1 MRYLLLNPTWQYAAS
16 STCTYPG
23 TYPNVKTS
31 KSIKFGN
38 KAFVMIFAFESY
50 KKEIS
55 IWKKKHIHKCRCEI
69 WKEMFCSEVTA
80 TLGLKCLR
88 KALWPQLWILCSSR
102 LTSWLGM
109 WWRGY
114 CHRSLRQIIEEQRI
128 VISLRHR
135 NSWNSGSACS
145 LMFAEFFN
153 KHNLINPHNNLERK
167 RNPST

>member
-1 MRYLLLNPTWQYAAS
+1 MLLVPYARILELTQMLKLQKVSNSGIRLLSWYLPS
-16 STCTYPG
+16 SLT
-23 TYPNVKTS
+23 KR
-31 KSIKFGN
+31 KFP
-38 KAFVMIFAFESY
+38 FE
-50 KKEIS
+50 
-55 IWKKKHIHKCRCEI
+55 KKKHIHKCRCEI

-102 LTSWLGM
+102 LTSWLWM

-128 VISLRHR
+128 VISLRHS

>member
-1 MRYLLLNPTWQYAAS
+1 MLLVPYARILELTQMLKLQKVSNSGIRLLSWYLPS
-16 STCTYPG
+16 SLT
-23 TYPNVKTS
+23 KR
-31 KSIKFGN
+31 KFP
-38 KAFVMIFAFESY
+38 FE
-50 KKEIS
+50 KE
-55 IWKKKHIHKCRCEI
+55 KHIHKCRCEI

-80 TLGLKCLR
+80 TPGLKCLR

-114 CHRSLRQIIEEQRI
+114 CHRSLRQIIEEQRL
-128 VISLRHR
+128 VISLRHS

>member
-1 MRYLLLNPTWQYAAS
+1 MLLVPHARILELTQMLKLQKVSNSGIRLLSWYLPS
-16 STCTYPG
+16 SLT
-23 TYPNVKTS
+23 KR
-31 KSIKFGN
+31 KFP
-38 KAFVMIFAFESY
+38 FE
-50 KKEIS
+50 
-55 IWKKKHIHKCRCEI
+55 KKKHIHKCRCEI

-128 VISLRHR
+128 VISLRHS

>member
-1 MRYLLLNPTWQYAAS
+1 MLLVPHARILELIQMLKLQKVSNSGIRLLSWYLPS
-16 STCTYPG
+16 SLT
-23 TYPNVKTS
+23 KR
-31 KSIKFGN
+31 KFP
-38 KAFVMIFAFESY
+38 FE
-50 KKEIS
+50 
-55 IWKKKHIHKCRCEI
+55 KKKHIHKCRCEI

-114 CHRSLRQIIEEQRI
+114 CHCSLRQIIEEQRI
-128 VISLRHR
+128 VISLRHS

>member
-1 MRYLLLNPTWQYAAS
+1 MLLVPHACILELTQMLKLQKVSNSGIRLLSWYLPS
-16 STCTYPG
+16 SLT
-23 TYPNVKTS
+23 KR
-31 KSIKFGN
+31 KFP
-38 KAFVMIFAFESY
+38 FE
-50 KKEIS
+50 
-55 IWKKKHIHKCRCEI
+55 KKKHIHKCRCEI

-128 VISLRHR
+128 VISLRHS

>member
-1 MRYLLLNPTWQYAAS
+1 MLPVPYARILELTQMLKLQKVSNSGIRLLSWYLPS
-16 STCTYPG
+16 SLT
-23 TYPNVKTS
+23 KR
-31 KSIKFGN
+31 KFP
-38 KAFVMIFAFESY
+38 FE
-50 KKEIS
+50 
-55 IWKKKHIHKCRCEI
+55 KKKHIHKCRCEI

-128 VISLRHR
+128 VISLRHS

>member
-1 MRYLLLNPTWQYAAS
+1 MLLVPHARILELTQMLKLQKVSNSGIRLLSWYLPS
-16 STCTYPG
+16 SLT
-23 TYPNVKTS
+23 KR
-31 KSIKFGN
+31 KFP
-38 KAFVMIFAFESY
+38 FE
-50 KKEIS
+50 
-55 IWKKKHIHKCRCEI
+55 KKKHIHKCRCEI

-114 CHRSLRQIIEEQRI
+114 CYRSLRQIIEEQRL
-128 VISLRHR
+128 ISLRHS